1 MKKFLTIAM
10 MVTSV
15 LLGTRLPAAESPAA
29 SAVETIAII
38 GTGRMGSTLGKRW
51 AAAGHTI
58 VYGSRDP
65 QRAEV
70 RELLTATGTTAI
82 ATTPA
87 DAARRAGIVVIA
99 VPWEGVQDSA
109 RSLGDLAGKI
119 VIDVTNPLVFDADRD
134 VEVAVPHSGAELIRD
149 WLPGAQVVKAFNTVN
164 WAVITEPRLAGGPV
178 TVALAGDDAKAK
190 ERVGRLVA
198 QLGLEPFDAGRLA
211 NARYLEGMALLYV
224 NMLVQDPPRRFEYY
238 LRSR

>member
-1 MKKFLTIAM
+1 MKRFLSIALM
-10 MVTSV
+10 ITGV
-15 LLGTRLPAAESPAA
+15 LFGTGVSAAESPAA

-38 GTGRMGSTLGKRW
+38 GTGQMGSTLGKRW

-70 RELLTATGTTAI
+70 RELLSATGATAI

-87 DAARRAGIVVIA
+87 DAAKRAGIVVIA

-119 VIDVTNPLVFDADRD
+119 VIDVTNPLVFDAGRD
-134 VEVAVPHSGAELIRD
+134 VEVAVPHSGAEVIRD
-149 WLPGAQVVKAFNTVN
+149 WLPGTHVVKAFNTVN
-164 WAVITEPRLAGGPV
+164 WAVINEPSLAGGPV
-178 TVALAGDDAKAK
+178 TVLLAGDNAKAK
-190 ERVGRLVA
+190 ERVARLVA
-198 QLGLEPFDAGRLA
+198 LLGLEPFDAGRLA

-224 NMLVQDPPRRFEYY
+224 NMRVQDPPRRFDYY
-238 LRSR
+238 LRSH